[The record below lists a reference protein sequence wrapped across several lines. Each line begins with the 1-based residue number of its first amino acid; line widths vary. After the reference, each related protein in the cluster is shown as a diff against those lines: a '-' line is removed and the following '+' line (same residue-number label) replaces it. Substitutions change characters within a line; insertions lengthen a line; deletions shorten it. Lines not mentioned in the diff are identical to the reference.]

1 MKSQKLIN
9 FVAILSITLLLGAT
23 AFGQTLYDSF
33 SDGNFTA
40 NPVWVGTTGTW
51 MVVADSD
58 AAAGAIGS
66 NTVRLAAPT
75 ATAGT
80 EYLSSQISSFG
91 TSQEWGV
98 FFGRRA
104 QAFTT
109 TNQQYFWLYANE
121 SNLNSATVDGY
132 RLAIG
137 DNSGDDEIRLEYILN
152 GAVSSMV
159 ITSTGAIPNGLT
171 DIGFLVR
178 VTRSATGVFQ
188 LYTSTLP
195 TANGT
200 GAIATDI
207 PDQANTPVLQG
218 TGTDNSIVP
227 ANNGYIGL
235 AALHTTSA
243 AATSAAE
250 FDQIYFTPTIV
261 TAGEVFVGGRV
272 MDVRGMPIGNATV
285 TLSGG
290 LLTQPR
296 TTVTSGFGYFGF
308 RNVSVANTYLISV
321 SSNRFRF
328 DQPLQVINLDNEE
341 TGILFTGTRFFGTAS
356 KK

>member
-159 ITSTGAIPNGLT
+159 ITSTGAIPN
-171 DIGFLVR
+171 D
-178 VTRSATGVFQ
+178 
-188 LYTSTLP
+188 
-195 TANGT
+195 
-200 GAIATDI
+200 
-207 PDQANTPVLQG
+207 
-218 TGTDNSIVP
+218 
-227 ANNGYIGL
+227 
-235 AALHTTSA
+235 
-243 AATSAAE
+243 
-250 FDQIYFTPTIV
+250 
-261 TAGEVFVGGRV
+261 
-272 MDVRGMPIGNATV
+272 
-285 TLSGG
+285 
-290 LLTQPR
+290 
-296 TTVTSGFGYFGF
+296 
-308 RNVSVANTYLISV
+308 
-321 SSNRFRF
+321 
-328 DQPLQVINLDNEE
+328 
-341 TGILFTGTRFFGTAS
+341 
-356 KK
+356 